1 MAQIKQIQFK
11 RSKVAGKKPTP
22 AQLAEGELAINLKD
36 RTLYT
41 KDDSGNIVDLG
52 FAKGGAVDGD
62 ITQTG
67 NLTVNGNGYI
77 KNLTFDN
84 IIPVKNGGT
93 GTSNTNGQGA
103 VNISAMPSR
112 FRPPSEIT
120 DVNQLGVSSSDRKW
134 LGIWMFD
141 NLVNYELPNCPIR
154 APGVLEVFNSS
165 AYGCSQ
171 KYTTRY
177 GQIFFRTVTTGW
189 TAAKPDV
196 WAVWIDVS
204 TSMNPYFQ
212 DGDLNLLTTPGRYA
226 VTNTASNI
234 PFPGTGIL
242 EIQHR
247 APSPVTGFS
256 SILQTYSTFSIS
268 STTGNR
274 QWRRT
279 MDGAGTWSSW
289 VETVTENTAK
299 ALVFDKYIKPY
310 GLGTGLTGDDIPA
323 IANFDDQTPTGFY
336 KYSTS
341 TPGNPLPTASGVVIN
356 TRYSTIYCS
365 QIAISVQ
372 LEYTDRYNRI
382 FSRTQNN
389 GKWGDWK
396 EVFTTGSDIPLSNMS
411 ELAALGIGQGII
423 PVQATLDI
431 QQFDFKSNAIYRVA
445 SQNIANG
452 PSELN
457 YPSGTGVYIAVDG
470 AVEGRYSLRV
480 TPDTVGDSIYNLYNI
495 LVTGNKGSRVFKV
508 RQIWNT
514 ANIIPVNK
522 GGTGANNAD
531 AARVNLVAAKSGA
544 NSDITSLT
552 ALAGPLKIGDPVSAL
567 DAATKRYV
575 DNAISQGGTG
585 GGATMNG
592 IMNNSVGTPGMA
604 ASRAFIQPYDVP
616 QDGQL
621 LNRADYPELWAF
633 AQMLTPITDAA
644 WLADA
649 RKRGSYSLGD
659 GTTTFRVPD
668 WNGVQASS
676 IPGVFFRGGAGT
688 DDMTL
693 AWNGAP
699 NIKGTFTPIYPGTSH
714 IPVEDYGGAFTN
726 IAIETNGYFAPN
738 SPRENVS
745 FRRGLQFDAS
755 MAASAYGR
763 NNTNEVAPNK
773 VSGVWVVR
781 AKGSFQSASTKWQV
795 INGEASVPANGATV
809 IGGDVISL
817 SQIAGKDYVSSTMRA
832 YSVVGAKSFSEIYL
846 VDSRDPANI
855 RDVHFTFDIDGGMVV
870 PGTVDANDVFIR
882 SDINSKTDIKKFDSP
897 EETLSKMDGYL
908 YLLKDGTNGASSQKW
923 KKSAGLIAQ
932 EVQAVLP
939 ELVNEDSDTGLLRL
953 NYNGIIALNTSAI
966 NKHTKRINELE
977 EIVKEL
983 QAKLK

>member
-1 MAQIKQIQFK
+1 MADIKQIQFK
-11 RSKVAGKKPTP
+11 RSNEPGKKPT
-22 AQLAEGELAINLKD
+22 ASQLAEGELAINLRD
-36 RTLYT
+36 RTLFT
-41 KDDSGNIVDLG
+41 KDDQGLIVDLG
-52 FAKGGAVDGD
+52 FAKGGTVTGD
-62 ITQTG
+62 INQTG

-93 GTSNTNGQGA
+93 GTSDTNGQGA

-141 NLVNYELPNCPIR
+141 NLSNYELPNCPIR

-234 PFPGTGIL
+234 PFPSTGIL

-256 SILQTYSTFSIS
+256 SILQTYSTFNIS

-356 TRYSTIYCS
+356 TRYSTVYCS

-423 PVQATLDI
+423 PVQATLDM

-445 SQNIANG
+445 FGNIANG

-457 YPSGTGVYIAVDG
+457 YLSGTGVYIAVDG

-480 TPDTVGDSIYNLYNI
+480 TPDTASDSIYNLYNI

-531 AARVNLVAAKSGA
+531 AARANLVAAKSGA
-544 NSDITSLT
+544 NSDITSL
-552 ALAGPLKIGDPVSAL
+552 ASLAGPLKIGDPLSAL

-575 DNAISQGGTG
+575 DNAIAQGGTG

-633 AQMLTPITDAA
+633 AQRLTPITDAA
-644 WLADA
+644 WLGDA
-649 RKRGSYSLGD
+649 RKRGSYSLGN

-668 WNGVQASS
+668 WNGVQVNS

-688 DDMTL
+688 DDMAL
-693 AWNGAP
+693 AWNAAP
-699 NIKGTFTPIYPGTSH
+699 NITGDFRVAPYNNLVDLQNANDSHGSFSSSTVIGEAILGSNGAYPRTTV
-714 IPVEDYGGAFTN
+714 IKLN
-726 IAIETNGYFAPN
+726 
-738 SPRENVS
+738 
-745 FRRGLQFDAS
+745 AS
-755 MAASAYGR
+755 LSASAYGR
-763 NNTNEVAPNK
+763 NNTNEVVPNK